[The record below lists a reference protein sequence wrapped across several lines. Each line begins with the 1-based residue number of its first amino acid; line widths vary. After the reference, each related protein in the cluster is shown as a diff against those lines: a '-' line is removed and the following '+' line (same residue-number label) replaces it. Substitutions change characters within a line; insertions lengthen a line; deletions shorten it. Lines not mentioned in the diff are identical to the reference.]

1 MAKKI
6 SDVEAAPGLDLTPIM
21 NMVLCLIPLML
32 LSVVFMTITVIDVT
46 MPQRSAGAAAS
57 DGEPPKRLQL
67 FISQQGFTIVANGV
81 PQEHIDGCAPD
92 GPTICIKNKDA
103 EIDVDKHDWLGL
115 YNKLI
120 ELKNKGEWS
129 NHDQIDI
136 VADSSVNFGVLVK
149 AMDISRYQRVPTGKS
164 ENASKGEAMKSDAE
178 LASSQVVL
186 AQKKDEDGVMK
197 KAPLDL
203 FPVVVLGLP
212 TMAQ

>member
-57 DGEPPKRLQL
+57 DGEPPQRLQL
-67 FISQQGFTIVANGV
+67 FVSKQGFTIIENGT
-81 PQEHIDGCAPD
+81 PLQAIENCPSD
-92 GPTICIKNKDA
+92 GPSICLKNKDA
-103 EIDVDKHDWLGL
+103 QLDVDQHNWLEL
-115 YNKLI
+115 YNKLFEI
-120 ELKNKGEWS
+120 KSKGEWS

-149 AMDISRYQRVPTGKS
+149 AMDISRYQRVPEKEV
-164 ENASKGEAMKSDAE
+164 ENASKGKRLENDAQ
-178 LASSQVVL
+178 LATSKAVL
-186 AQKKDEDGVMK
+186 VEKDVNGEMK
-197 KAPLDL
+197 KAPLDM